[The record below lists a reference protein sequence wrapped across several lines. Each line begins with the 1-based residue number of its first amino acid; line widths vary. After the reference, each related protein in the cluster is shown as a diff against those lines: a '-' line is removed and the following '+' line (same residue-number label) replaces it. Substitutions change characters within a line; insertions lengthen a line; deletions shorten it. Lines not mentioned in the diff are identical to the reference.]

1 MKKVTAIIRPDR
13 LDPVSTMLEER
24 GLGGFTIA
32 DVRGHG
38 QSPTAKGEWRGSTYE
53 LHVTHKIEI
62 GLIVDDAEVTDCV
75 NAIIAGAYTGNLG
88 DGLVTVSDLAAVYQ
102 IRAGQP
108 APPAAV

>member
-1 MKKVTAIIRPDR
+1 VKKVSAIVRPDR
-13 LDPVSTMLEER
+13 VDAVSAILEER
-24 GLGGFTIA
+24 GFGGFTIA

-38 QSPTAKGEWRGSTYE
+38 QSPSATGEWRGSMYE

-108 APPAAV
+108 APPATV